1 MEIALLA
8 QFWMV
13 AVLIVLIPGAD
24 WAFAISAGMRSRSVA
39 PSVSGMMLGYAL
51 LIGVI
56 ALGLGAMVA
65 ASPLALTALTLTGAA
80 YLLWVGVSTL
90 RTRATPELLDGVI
103 DADAALDD
111 RAGAQFWRGAGVSGL
126 NPKAIILLLAVLPQ
140 FTSAT
145 GGWPPQLQMLALG
158 GVYIATM
165 AAVYV
170 AVALLARRILRSRPQ
185 ARLLVTRL
193 SGGALTLFGAALVVQ
208 SVQGML

>member
-8 QFWMV
+8 QFWVV

-39 PSVSGMMLGYAL
+39 PSVSGMMLGYVLMIA
-51 LIGVI
+51 VI
-56 ALGLGAMVA
+56 ALGLGAVVA
-65 ASPLALTALTLTGAA
+65 ANPITLNALTLAGAA

-90 RTRATPELLDGVI
+90 RTRATPELLEGGI
-103 DADAALDD
+103 DVDALDD

-140 FTSAT
+140 FTSRAAE
-145 GGWPPQLQMLALG
+145 WPAQAQMLVLG

-165 AAVYV
+165 AVVYV

-185 ARLLVTRL
+185 ARLIVTRL
-193 SGGALTLFGAALVVQ
+193 SGGALTLFGAALLVQTVQ
-208 SVQGML
+208 SLL